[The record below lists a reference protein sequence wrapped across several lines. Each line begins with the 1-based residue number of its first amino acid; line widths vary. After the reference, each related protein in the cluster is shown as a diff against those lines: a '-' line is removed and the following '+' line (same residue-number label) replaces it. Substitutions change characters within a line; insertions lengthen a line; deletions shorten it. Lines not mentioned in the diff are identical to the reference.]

1 MLCEMGLGVLAEL
14 SDIIY
19 RFVYLGSQRRALAE
33 MSLVTMANGEGGRG
47 GTVEEGLVGS
57 AVVGGR
63 SDSKGVFNTMSDK
76 AEHGIR
82 STDVICFWL

>member
-1 MLCEMGLGVLAEL
+1 MA
-14 SDIIY
+14 
-19 RFVYLGSQRRALAE
+19 
-33 MSLVTMANGEGGRG
+33 MANGEGGRG

-63 SDSKGVFNTMSDK
+63 SDSEGVFNTMSDK